1 MRPAII
7 ILLLIII
14 AGGAWFLYQD
24 SQKTEVEIEFS
35 DQGISI
41 EEN

>member
-1 MRPAII
+1 MRPVII
-7 ILLLIII
+7 VLLLIVI
-14 AGGAWFLYQD
+14 AGGGWFLYQD
-24 SQKTEVEIEFS
+24 SKKSEIEIEFS

>member
-1 MRPAII
+1 MRPVII
-7 ILLLIII
+7 VLLLIAI

-24 SQKTEVEIEFS
+24 SQETEIEMRVS
-35 DQGISI
+35 EEGISI

>member
-1 MRPAII
+1 MKPAI
-7 ILLLIII
+7 ILLLLIVI

-24 SQKTEVEIEFS
+24 SQETEVEIEFS